1 MQPLPPKSPPPEP
14 TSSESSESSKTTNSN
29 FYPMLDGVDEFY
41 YGQIPIPPG
50 FLVDDQ
56 EPYWAQRKP

>member
-1 MQPLPPKSPPPEP
+1 MEPLPPKSPPPEP

-29 FYPMLDGVDEFY
+29 FYPMPDGVDEFY

-50 FLVDDQ
+50 FLVCPQ
-56 EPYWAQRKP
+56 EEYDVQRKP